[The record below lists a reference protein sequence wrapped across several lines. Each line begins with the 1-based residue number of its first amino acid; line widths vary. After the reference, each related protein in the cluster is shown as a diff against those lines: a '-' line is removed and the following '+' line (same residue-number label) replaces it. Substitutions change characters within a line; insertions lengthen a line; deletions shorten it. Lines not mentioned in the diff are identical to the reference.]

1 MVFDGRIIGGI
12 TVFVAVAQAG
22 SYARAADH
30 VGLSRSGV
38 GKAIARLEE
47 RTGIRLFD
55 RTSRA
60 LKLTDQGR
68 GFLEEVTPLMERLGA
83 IAAPGSSDQV
93 RGRLRVSTDAA
104 FGPFLLMPALPELLA
119 AHPRLRIDLLVR
131 DRIDNLLAEGADV
144 AIRFGEPDARGLDK
158 QAILQSRIVTCATPC
173 YLSARGVPQV
183 PDDLLGQ
190 HSCVRLIDDVTG
202 KPHSWDFQNA
212 AGDTRSISPDCG
224 LVVND
229 APLLLAGVLNH
240 VGIVRLLDF
249 IAEEHLRAGRL
260 VEVLPAWNRRF
271 WPAYLYTPET
281 AHPSPAIQAFRRFVF
296 GRDFTR
302 AVAAAAVTGGPL

>member
-1 MVFDGRIIGGI
+1 MFDGRIIGGI
-12 TVFVAVAQAG
+12 TVFVAVAKAG
-22 SYARAADH
+22 SYVRAADQ

-55 RTSRA
+55 RNSRA

-68 GFLEEVTPLMERLGA
+68 GFLEQVTPLMEQLGT
-83 IAAPGSSDQV
+83 IATPDSLAEV

-104 FGPFLLMPALPELLA
+104 FGPFLLMPALPELLR
-119 AHPRLRIDLLVR
+119 AHPRLRVDVLVR
-131 DRIDNLLAEGADV
+131 DRIDNLLAEGVDV
-144 AIRFGEPDARGLDK
+144 AIRFGAPDARGLDK
-158 QAILQSRIVTCATPC
+158 RAILQSRVVTCATPS
-173 YLSARGVPQV
+173 YLATHGVPEA
-183 PDDLLGQ
+183 PEDIAAH
-190 HSCVRLIDDVTG
+190 HSCIRLIDDVTG
-202 KPHSWDFQNA
+202 KPHSWDFLND
-212 AGDTRSISPDCG
+212 AGESRSIAPDCS

-229 APLLLAGVLNH
+229 APLLVAGVLHH

-260 VEVLPAWNRRF
+260 VEVLPAWNRRM

-281 AHPSPAIQAFRRFVF
+281 AHPSPAIQAFKRFVF
-296 GRDFTR
+296 AHDFALTR
-302 AVAAAAVTGGPL
+302 AAEG

>member
-12 TVFVAVAQAG
+12 TVFVAVAKAG
-22 SYARAADH
+22 SYARAADQ

-47 RTGIRLFD
+47 RTGMRLFD

-68 GFLEEVTPLMERLGA
+68 GFLEEVTPLLERLGA
-83 IAAPGSSDQV
+83 IAMPDTTEGV

-104 FGPFLLMPALPELLA
+104 FGPFLLVPALPDLMA
-119 AHPRLRIDLLVR
+119 AHPQLRIDLLVR
-131 DRIDNLLAEGADV
+131 DRIDNLLVEGVDV

-158 QAILQSRIVTCATPC
+158 RAILQSRVVTCATPA
-173 YLSARGVPQV
+173 YLEAHGVPATPESIV
-183 PDDLLGQ
+183 DHHNCIRLFDDL
-190 HSCVRLIDDVTG
+190 TG
-202 KPHSWDFQNA
+202 KPHSWDFQNGS
-212 AGDTRSISPDCG
+212 GDVRSVAPDCG

-229 APLLLAGVLNH
+229 APLLVAAALNH
-240 VGIVRLLDF
+240 IGIVRLLDF
-249 IAEEHLRAGRL
+249 VAEEHLRDGRL
-260 VEVLPAWNRRF
+260 VEVLPDWNRRM

-281 AHPSPAIQAFRRFVF
+281 AYPSPAIQAFEQFVF
-296 GRDFTR
+296 TRDF
-302 AVAAAAVTGGPL
+302 GGRSRP

>member
-1 MVFDGRIIGGI
+1 MFDGRIIGGI
-12 TVFVAVAQAG
+12 TVFVAVAKAG
-22 SYARAADH
+22 SYVRAADQ

-55 RTSRA
+55 RNSRA

-68 GFLEEVTPLMERLGA
+68 GFLEQVTPLMEQLGT
-83 IAAPGSSDQV
+83 IATPDSLAEV

-104 FGPFLLMPALPELLA
+104 FGPFLLMPALPELLR
-119 AHPRLRIDLLVR
+119 AHPRLRVDVLVR
-131 DRIDNLLAEGADV
+131 DRIDNLLAEGVDV
-144 AIRFGEPDARGLDK
+144 AIRFGAPDARGLDK
-158 QAILQSRIVTCATPC
+158 RAILQSRVVTCATPS
-173 YLSARGVPQV
+173 YLATHGVPET
-183 PDDLLGQ
+183 PEDIAAH
-190 HSCVRLIDDVTG
+190 HSCIRLIDDVTG
-202 KPHSWDFQNA
+202 KPHSWDFLND
-212 AGDTRSISPDCG
+212 AGESRSIAPDCS

-229 APLLLAGVLNH
+229 APLLVAGVLHH

-260 VEVLPAWNRRF
+260 VEVLPAWNRRM

-281 AHPSPAIQAFRRFVF
+281 AHPSPAIQAFKRFVF
-296 GRDFTR
+296 AHDFALTR
-302 AVAAAAVTGGPL
+302 AAEG